1 MKFVEWCDLFLI
13 GHQIIDKQH
22 QVLFDISNKFH
33 DQVNKGFNKKRIIE
47 TLNELINYA
56 EKHFDTEECIIEKF
70 NLPRALIDN
79 HKNIHENLITE
90 VFQLNEDFAS
100 GKITSMYD
108 IEKFLTK
115 WLILHIL
122 IEDKKYKDYLLTT

>member
-33 DQVNKGFNKKRIIE
+33 DQVNTGFNKKIIID
-47 TLNELINYA
+47 TLNEFINYDINQ
-56 EKHFDTEECIIEKF
+56 FDTEECIIEKF